1 VEILIAGVS
10 TGGPRVI
17 PHVPSP
23 VLHLKLGDSTIA
35 GVVVVMVV
43 GAAIVDAPTV
53 T

>member
-1 VEILIAGVS
+1 MEILIAGVS

-23 VLHLKLGDSTIA
+23 ILHLKLCVSSTA

-43 GAAIVDAPTV
+43 GAAIVDAPIV